1 VQVLIVF
8 EKKGLK
14 IFQKKVWEPLN
25 FMEKMSKKKSYRQYH
40 QSRQLR
46 YHLVNSNFTF
56 TKLKKLIFANKV
68 NYKSFNYVGT
78 IKRVAVYIFHFQF
91 CNNRLFQGD
100 DVTAL
105 TDDITYSRLF
115 CH

>member
-1 VQVLIVF
+1 MRIDR
-8 EKKGLK
+8 
-14 IFQKKVWEPLN
+14 
-25 FMEKMSKKKSYRQYH
+25 YRQYH

-46 YHLVNSNFTF
+46 HHLVNSNFIF

-68 NYKSFNYVGT
+68 NHKSFNYVGT

-105 TDDITYSRLF
+105 TDDITYTT
-115 CH
+115 

>member
-1 VQVLIVF
+1 
-8 EKKGLK
+8 
-14 IFQKKVWEPLN
+14 
-25 FMEKMSKKKSYRQYH
+25 
-40 QSRQLR
+40 
-46 YHLVNSNFTF
+46 VNSNFTF

-105 TDDITYSRLF
+105 TDDITYINRSLTSIHVNSTLEPNGLSRDDGKRPDGMTLVPWIKGQPLVWDGSAKN
-115 CH
+115 

>member
-1 VQVLIVF
+1 MKLVM
-8 EKKGLK
+8 
-14 IFQKKVWEPLN
+14 VWHESFHFVPIDI
-25 FMEKMSKKKSYRQYH
+25 RQYH

-46 YHLVNSNFTF
+46 HHLVNSNFTF

-105 TDDITYSRLF
+105 TDDITYICFPKMFSTSTAAFANSSLF
-115 CH
+115 GF